1 MNWLYYLL
9 EANLYLAAFYG
20 FYRLFLHRE
29 TFYSL
34 NRGYLIITSIVAFII
49 PLLQVGY
56 LNNLLNNQQ
65 NDSTSA
71 RLFTIKLSEP
81 VTKSGLEWLFTDNN
95 LLIVGYSAIV
105 ALFSI
110 RLLINIYRIILLSVK
125 APKRR
130 KGSIIYVEL
139 PGSSTAFSFFNLLFI
154 NPSIDKKNA
163 ILKHEMVHIQQ
174 KHSLDII
181 FFEIIQILAWFNPI
195 TYFIKKDI
203 KLLHEYIADG
213 ITTDTEIQKHEYAMF
228 LIQNSFGMIPNQL
241 TNQIFNQSILK
252 RRINMLNKERSAG
265 RARLKLLFA
274 LPIAGGMLCMST
286 MAFTKDYAMI
296 DLYPEKYESNQ
307 SVKQDTSKKK
317 STEIKA
323 VLIKS
328 NAKSKTK
335 SGTPKGSI
343 TEIRI
348 VPPPPPVEPR
358 PKKPVDNIK
367 FPPPKVVKTV
377 KFPPVKFPPPI
388 VKPDAPAAP
397 KKAKSLKEVKF
408 PPPIVTPDKPVPPPP
423 PPVEPAQTAG
433 DEQTAV
439 IPPKNHAIIDN
450 LGKNPLI
457 INDGEIVKQQKDKR
471 VQFTAKSAN
480 VTPKNNPAAIAKY
493 GEAARDGVIKLV
505 EGTITFEAKPTN

>member
-34 NRGYLIITSIVAFII
+34 NRGYLIVTSIAAFII

-71 RLFTIKLSEP
+71 LLFTIKLSEP
-81 VTKSGLEWLFTDNN
+81 DTKSGLDWLFTDNN

-139 PGSSTAFSFFNLLFI
+139 PGSSTAFSFFNLLFM

-181 FFEIIQILAWFNPI
+181 FFEIIQIMAWFNPI

-228 LIQNSFGMIPNQL
+228 LIQNSFGIIPNQL

-323 VLIKS
+323 VKIKS
-328 NAKSKTK
+328 
-335 SGTPKGSI
+335 GPKA
-343 TEIRI
+343 
-348 VPPPPPVEPR
+348 
-358 PKKPVDNIK
+358 
-367 FPPPKVVKTV
+367 KTV
-377 KFPPVKFPPPI
+377 KFPPPIVTPDAPPIRKRKKNVDNIKFPPPI

-397 KKAKSLKEVKF
+397 KKSKSLKGVKF

-423 PPVEPAQTAG
+423 PPVEPAKTLNN
-433 DEQTAV
+433 EQTNTNSQ
-439 IPPKNHAIIDN
+439 KNQYRTIANI
-450 LGKNPLI
+450 GENPLI
-457 INDGEIVKQQKDKR
+457 INDGEIVKQQKDKH
-471 VQFTAKSAN
+471 VSFTAKSVN
-480 VTPKNNPAAIAKY
+480 VTSKNNAAAIAKY

-505 EGTITFEAKPTN
+505 EGTVTFEAKPTN

>member
-1 MNWLYYLL
+1 MNWLHYLL

-34 NRGYLIITSIVAFII
+34 NRGYLIATSIVAFII

-65 NDSTSA
+65 NDSTSPL
-71 RLFTIKLSEP
+71 LFTIKLSEP
-81 VTKSGLEWLFTDNN
+81 DTKSGLDWLFTDNN

-110 RLLINIYRIILLSVK
+110 QLLINIYRIILLSVK
-125 APKRR
+125 APKKR
-130 KGSIIYVEL
+130 KGNIIYVDL

-195 TYFIKKDI
+195 TYFLKKDI

-317 STEIKA
+317 ATEIKA
-323 VLIKS
+323 VKIKS
-328 NAKSKTK
+328 GAKAKTVK
-335 SGTPKGSI
+335 F
-343 TEIRI
+343 
-348 VPPPPPVEPR
+348 PPPIVTPDAPPIEKH
-358 PKKPVDNIK
+358 KKNVDNIK
-367 FPPPKVVKTV
+367 FPPPKVKTV

-397 KKAKSLKEVKF
+397 KKAKSLKGVKF

-423 PPVEPAQTAG
+423 PPVEPTQTSG
-433 DEQTAV
+433 DEQTNTNSQ
-439 IPPKNHAIIDN
+439 KNHNRTIDN
-450 LGKNPLI
+450 IGENPLI
-457 INDGEIVKQQKDKR
+457 INDGEIVKQQKDKSIH
-471 VQFTAKSAN
+471 FTAKSAI
-480 VTPKNNPAAIAKY
+480 VTPRNNPAAIAKY

-505 EGTITFEAKPTN
+505 EGTVTFEAKPTN

>member
-20 FYRLFLHRE
+20 FYRLLLHKE

-34 NRGYLIITSIVAFII
+34 NRYYLIMTSIIAFII

-65 NDSTSA
+65 NDNASA
-71 RLFTIKLSEP
+71 ALFTIKLSGAD
-81 VTKSGLEWLFTDNN
+81 TKSGLDWLFTDNN
-95 LLIVGYSAIV
+95 LLIVGYLV
-105 ALFSI
+105 MVTLFII
-110 RLLINIYRIILLSVK
+110 RLVINIYRIISLSF
-125 APKRR
+125 
-130 KGSIIYVEL
+130 KGSKKRMGNIIYVEL
-139 PGSSTAFSFFNLLFI
+139 PNSSTAFSFFNLLFI

-174 KHSLDII
+174 KHSLDIV

-228 LIQNSFGMIPNQL
+228 LIQNSFGMISNQL

-252 RRINMLNKERSAG
+252 RRINMLNKEKSTG

-274 LPIAGGMLCMST
+274 LPIAGGMLCAST

-307 SVKQDTSKKK
+307 SVKQETPKKK
-317 STEIKA
+317 ATEIKE
-323 VLIKS
+323 VQIKS
-328 NAKSKTK
+328 GAKSKTTK
-335 SGTPKGSI
+335 EDQIIKVKI
-343 TEIRI
+343 A
-348 VPPPPPVEPR
+348 PPPPPV
-358 PKKPVDNIK
+358 
-367 FPPPKVVKTV
+367 VKQ
-377 KFPPVKFPPPI
+377 
-388 VKPDAPAAP
+388 
-397 KKAKSLKEVKF
+397 VKF
-408 PPPIVTPDKPVPPPP
+408 PPPIVTPDAPKAPKKAVSVKKIKFPPPIVVPDKPVPPPP
-423 PPVEPAQTAG
+423 PPVEPVQISG
-433 DEQTAV
+433 KEQTSA
-439 IPPKNHAIIDN
+439 IPYKIQYRTVGDI
-450 LGKNPLI
+450 GKNPLI
-457 INDGEIVKQQKDKR
+457 LNDGEIVKQQKDK
-471 VQFTAKSAN
+471 VMHYTAKIVS
-480 VTPKNNPAAIAKY
+480 VTPKNNAAAITQY

-505 EGTITFEAKPTN
+505 GATITFEAKPAD